1 MAMERHRPSGPN
13 SSVKIGGLWKRS
25 QGISRF
31 TKTNYKHR
39 VFILTEQSLSYY
51 SGTVDRVGQMK
62 RRVNLS
68 TVRAVEF
75 VEESAFNLAHTFQ
88 VSIIVCVCV

>member
-13 SSVKIGGLWKRS
+13 SSVRIGGLWKRS
-25 QGISRF
+25 QGLSRF

-51 SGTVDRVGQMK
+51 SGTVD
-62 RRVNLS
+62 
-68 TVRAVEF
+68 VRW
-75 VEESAFNLAHTFQ
+75 T
-88 VSIIVCVCV
+88 CVLLYA